1 MPALPVVPNVVRWD
15 LFFSIGADIRALCR
29 MHIGYTGSAPN
40 SASCT
45 AFAVSLDTIAD
56 AELAVYMNSANAVTG
71 CRVTDLSS
79 LTGGQGESLTTTAG
93 SLTDEP
99 LSAATAVLASMT
111 IGRRY
116 RGGKPR
122 TYLPLGD
129 AGTVSTPQTWDPTFI
144 TNVQASLDAIRT
156 DIGTLVQSGCT
167 LTDLV
172 NVSYYSGFT
181 VVTSPTTGRARNVP
195 TLRVTPVV
203 NQALSWSAEARFASQ
218 RRRNL
223 RQP

>member
-15 LFFSIGADIRALCR
+15 IFYDVGSDVKALSR
-29 MHIGYTGSAPN
+29 LHIGYTGGAPSSAD
-40 SASCT
+40 AT
-45 AFAVSLDTIAD
+45 ALAVSLDSIVD
-56 AELAVYMNSANAVTG
+56 AELAVYMNAANAITG
-71 CRVTDLSS
+71 CKITDLSS
-79 LTGGQGESLTTTAG
+79 PSGGQGESLTTTAG

-99 LSAATAVLASMT
+99 LGAGVALLASMG

-122 TYLPLGD
+122 TYFPLGD
-129 AGTVSTPQTWDPTFI
+129 AGVVLSPQNFDSVFI

-156 DIGTLVQSGCT
+156 DIAT
-167 LTDLV
+167 LTAGSTSLVDLV

-181 VVTSPTTGRARNVP
+181 VVTNPGTGRARNVP

-203 NQALSWSAEARFASQ
+203 DACLTWAAEQRFASQ